1 MIQEALRGVVRKV
14 LRRTQDFGMPPEHL
28 FYITFKTMA
37 QQVVLPL
44 YLRRKYP
51 ESMTIVLQHQ
61 FHNLQV
67 GEKGFSVSLGFSGK
81 FENLCIPFS
90 AIEMFSDPT
99 AELVLSF
106 QEKAEEKLEGN
117 SAENSA
123 KNSAKNS
130 GSKTLDIIA
139 TSNSKN
145 NSNGSNSNEIKN
157 YSASYSGVEAASN
170 FSSDLN
176 WLSPISYG
184 FEKKP
189 PHQTPSSASK
199 GDHLKQIATK
209 EIRPS
214 AKVLKFRT
222 KSPSGS
228 PDSIGSATKKKVT
241 RKTSR
246 ETLPPENN
254 RQKNPQEKLQAKPQV
269 KSSPNKP
276 EDANNDSPS
285 P

>member
-1 MIQEALRGVVRKV
+1 MKSTNDTFGYSAMIQEALRGVVRKV

-106 QEKAEEKLEGN
+106 QEKPEEKPEEKIRN
-117 SAENSA
+117 A
-123 KNSAKNS
+123 
-130 GSKTLDIIA
+130 IP
-139 TSNSKN
+139 TSNRKN
-145 NSNGSNSNEIKN
+145 NSNGSNSNELKN

-170 FSSDLN
+170 FSGDLN

-184 FEKKP
+184 FEKA
-189 PHQTPSSASK
+189 QSTQASSSASK
-199 GDHLKQIATK
+199 GDHLKQIETK
-209 EIRPS
+209 KIRPS

-222 KSPSGS
+222 KAPSVSPN
-228 PDSIGSATKKKVT
+228 SIGSVTKKKII
-241 RKTSR
+241 RKTS
-246 ETLPPENN
+246 EKTLSPENS
-254 RQKNPQEKLQAKPQV
+254 RKEKSQTKPPV
-269 KSSPNKP
+269 KSSPRKP